1 MLILLADDVATLPG
15 FCVRQKSICFH
26 DHFFRCV
33 SPAHKD
39 LHTQSEQAVAV
50 RAKHQELGCRN
61 AGGCKMQTSCK
72 HCPTGH

>member
-1 MLILLADDVATLPG
+1 MMILLADDVATLHLVSVSDKNP
-15 FCVRQKSICFH
+15 FVFMIISFV
-26 DHFFRCV
+26 V